1 MARTSTGPSPAGL
14 TALGL
19 SLPNSFFIARVGVGS
34 RAEEAVNRGEGQ
46 EQVQGCVSELRLT
59 ACAPPRGPGRQ
70 RSAYETSVCVRL
82 ASDLIQ
88 QSLCLSSY
96 LHTGLLYS
104 ACPPWHQRSALSFE
118 VSPDHRDIFGERLA
132 VNSTPTRAPGLGGY
146 IMALGWNTCM
156 QHIRSHDIQ
165 RRRTQ

>member
-19 SLPNSFFIARVGVGS
+19 SLPNSFFIAWVGVGS

-70 RSAYETSVCVRL
+70 RSAYETSVYARL

-88 QSLCLSSY
+88 HTLCLSSY
-96 LHTGLLYS
+96 TQACTTLPVHHGLNS
-104 ACPPWHQRSALSFE
+104 QRCASKSQLTIVTSF
-118 VSPDHRDIFGERLA
+118 VS
-132 VNSTPTRAPGLGGY
+132 V
-146 IMALGWNTCM
+146 
-156 QHIRSHDIQ
+156 
-165 RRRTQ
+165 